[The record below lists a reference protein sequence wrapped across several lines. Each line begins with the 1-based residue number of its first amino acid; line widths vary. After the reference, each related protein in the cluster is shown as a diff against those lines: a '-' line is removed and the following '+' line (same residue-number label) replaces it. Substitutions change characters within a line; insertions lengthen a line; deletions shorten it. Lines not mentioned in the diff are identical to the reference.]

1 MMSLRFFRRAAL
13 AIATIAGLPAI
24 VFGTSL
30 IAATTAEA
38 AALTSIQVSGND
50 RIDSA
55 TIRSYVPVPIGR
67 NFGQAEL
74 NQTLGI
80 LFATGFFANVQVTGS
95 GGTMYIAVVEN
106 PVVVDIVYDGN
117 RKVRDPEMREITE
130 TQIRGVLSDVV
141 LAADIRR
148 IEERYAQIGRGA
160 AVVDVEVQ
168 PLDGNLAVVI
178 FRVTEGD
185 RVRIA
190 DISFEGN
197 EAFSDRQL
205 KSVIATSESS
215 ILTLINKAD
224 AYSDDGL
231 AGDIELLRRHYL
243 QNGYA
248 DFQVTGTNVVYDEI
262 ELEYTIVIGVSEG
275 PRYAFG
281 AIGVDSTILDV
292 DGDTLA
298 RAIHTRS
305 GQVFNALDLERS
317 LEDITVALVDAGYP
331 FAAVTPRANRNYS
344 TNEIDI
350 TYRVD
355 PGARVYIERIEIVGN
370 TRTREYVIRR
380 EFAEAEGDAFNRVLV
395 SRVERRL
402 QSLGIFDNVYIEV
415 QQGSAPDL
423 AVLVVHVTESS
434 TGEWSFTGGYSSV
447 DGVVAEVSLNETNFL
462 GRGQHL
468 RLSFAIGAS
477 NRSYSMSF
485 TEPMFL
491 GRRISMGFDI
501 YRRASSGG
509 AGQPYAETTDG
520 GQLRL
525 GVPLT
530 GRLTAQIAYRFSQNV
545 VSASTRPDVYPD
557 GLSVTSAVGLTV
569 VYNTI
574 GDMADPRQ
582 GISVRVGVDY
592 AGLGGTVSFV
602 RGTADA
608 RWYRPLGY
616 RSPVVAMLRFQ
627 GGHISGIGSGVRMF
641 DTFSGSLIRGFA
653 SSGYGPRTGAPSEL
667 ALGGKTYWATTAELT
682 APVPFISDQIG
693 LRVGVFAD
701 AGMLFGIDDPGG
713 IGDGIVGGADTTLRA
728 SAGVSLLWSSPIG
741 PLRFDYA
748 WILSGAIYDI
758 PQAFRF
764 SVGGEF

>member
-1 MMSLRFFRRAAL
+1 MMSLRFLRRAAL
-13 AIATIAGLPAI
+13 TIATIAGLPTI

-74 NQTLGI
+74 NQTLGL
-80 LFATGFFANVQVTGS
+80 LFVTGFFADVQVTGS

-106 PVVVDIVYDGN
+106 PVVVNIVYEGN
-117 RKVRDPEMREITE
+117 RKIRDPEMREITE
-130 TQIRGVLSDVV
+130 TQIRGVVSDVV

-148 IEERYAQIGRGA
+148 IEERYEQIGRGA
-160 AVVDVEVQ
+160 AVVDVEIQ
-168 PLDGNLAVVI
+168 QLDNNLAVVI
-178 FRVTEGD
+178 FRVIEGD

-197 EAFSDRQL
+197 EEFSDRQL

-224 AYSDDGL
+224 AFSDDRL
-231 AGDIELLRRHYL
+231 TGDRELLRRHYL

-248 DFQVTGTNVVYDEI
+248 DFQMTGTNVVYDEVA
-262 ELEYTIVIGVSEG
+262 LEYTIVIGISEG

-281 AIGVDSTILDV
+281 FIGVDSTIPGV

-305 GQVFNALDLERS
+305 GQVFNAVDLERS
-317 LEDITVALVDAGYP
+317 LEDITVALVDAGFP
-331 FAAVTPRANRNYS
+331 FAAVTPRANRNYA

-350 TYRVD
+350 TYRID

-380 EFAEAEGDAFNRVLV
+380 EFAQAEGDAFNRVLV
-395 SRVERRL
+395 SRLERRL
-402 QSLGIFDNVYIEV
+402 QSLGIFDNVYIDI
-415 QQGSAPDL
+415 QQGSAPDF
-423 AVLVVHVTESS
+423 AILVVHVTERR
-434 TGEWSFTGGYSSV
+434 TGEVSATGGYSTT
-447 DGVVAEVSLNETNFL
+447 DGIIGELSLNETNFL

-468 RLSFAIGAS
+468 RLSFTIGVG
-477 NRSYSMSF
+477 NRNYSISF

-491 GRRISMGFDI
+491 GRRISLGFDL
-501 YRRASSGG
+501 YRRDSEG
-509 AGQPYAETTDG
+509 AGGRPFDETVNG

-530 GRLTAQIAYRFSQNV
+530 GQLTAQIAYRFSQNV
-545 VSASTRPDVYPD
+545 VSASTRSDVYPN
-557 GLSVTSAVGLTV
+557 GLSVTSTVGLTV

-574 GDMADPRQ
+574 DNMADPRQ
-582 GISVRVGVDY
+582 GIFVRAGVEY
-592 AGLGGTVSFV
+592 AGLGGDVSFV

-608 RWYRPLGY
+608 RWYQTLGY
-616 RSPVVAMLRFQ
+616 RSPVVAMVRFQ
-627 GGHISGIGSGVRMF
+627 GGHISGVGGDVRIF
-641 DTFSGSLIRGFA
+641 DNFSGSLIRGFA
-653 SSGYGPRTGAPSEL
+653 TTGYGPRTGVLSEL
-667 ALGGKTYWATTAELT
+667 ALGGKTYWVATAELT
-682 APVPFISDQIG
+682 APVPFLSDELG

-713 IGDGIVGGADTTLRA
+713 VGDGIVGGADQTLRA
-728 SAGVSLLWSSPIG
+728 SAGVSLLWASPIG

-748 WILSGAIYDI
+748 WVLSGAAYDVL
-758 PQAFRF
+758 QAFRF
-764 SVGGEF
+764 SAGAQF